1 MFSSLGRGF
10 LVFSLALAID
20 KRSSLFGF
28 FVSDKEKKVVNI
40 EQQVTKLNSA
50 EETKRNVSQ
59 NSAIDIENGTAHL
72 F

>member
-1 MFSSLGRGF
+1 MASMSVTR
-10 LVFSLALAID
+10 
-20 KRSSLFGF
+20 K
-28 FVSDKEKKVVNI
+28 KKVINI
-40 EQQVTKLNSA
+40 EQQETKLNSA